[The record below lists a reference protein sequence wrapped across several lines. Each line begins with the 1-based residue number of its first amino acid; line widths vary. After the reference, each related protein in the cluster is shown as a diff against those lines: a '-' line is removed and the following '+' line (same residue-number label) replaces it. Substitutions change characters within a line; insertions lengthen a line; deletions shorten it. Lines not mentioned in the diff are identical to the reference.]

1 MKTFNEWLNHQQ
13 PEGSEPGATTFS
25 RTTKTKRDRD
35 RLTRMEALL
44 PELVHMKQMVERRTR
59 HDNA

>member
-1 MKTFNEWLNHQQ
+1 MKPFNEWLNHQQ
-13 PEGSEPGATTFS
+13 PKGSELATTSS

-44 PELVHMKQMVERRTR
+44 RELVHMKQIIERRVQ
-59 HDNA
+59 HGNV